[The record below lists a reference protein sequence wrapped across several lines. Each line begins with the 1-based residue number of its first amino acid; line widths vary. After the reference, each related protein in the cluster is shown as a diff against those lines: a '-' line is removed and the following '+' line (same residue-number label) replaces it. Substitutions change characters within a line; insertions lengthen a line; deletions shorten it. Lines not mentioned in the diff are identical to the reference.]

1 MMDKGAPCAQGKMI
15 TSLEDCKKCMGEGTD
30 PLSMVVN
37 LRSMWTGEGTMVSYI
52 DGGQSY
58 DSSSGG
64 CHYAPGEVY
73 LNTHPNPTGDP
84 SVTGDEYVLCK
95 SGEATPSP
103 TPSPTPDASSGA
115 SIKIGSGSI
124 KLGSGSIK
132 FGNDL

>member
-1 MMDKGAPCAQGKMI
+1 MMDGYGTPCAQDKMI

-30 PLSMVVN
+30 PTTVAWMSSL
-37 LRSMWTGEGTMVSYI
+37 WGTMVSYI